1 MTDTTTTM
9 DLPEEYDD
17 GWHSSIKTL
26 WFERAALR
34 LVFNNELD
42 TVFQKQYVE
51 IVERIKHLEQVG
63 IHIISKM
70 EDDNPAAEDNP
81 DNDAIDVIKEYG
93 TWT

>member
-1 MTDTTTTM
+1 MTDTTTITT

-17 GWHSSIKTL
+17 TWHSSIKTL

-42 TVFQKQYVE
+42 SVFQKQYVE
-51 IVERIKHLEQVG
+51 IVERIKHLEMVG
-63 IHIISKM
+63 IHVISKM
-70 EDDNPAAEDNP
+70 DVDTE
-81 DNDAIDVIKEYG
+81 NDADNNNAIDMIKEHG